1 MTCVSLQKY
10 RKCHSSSTLQPG
22 GRAHRLRKTL
32 PVFCFLFL
40 LHFRFHCFFNF
51 TKINLKFA
59 SIAEISIAV
68 TCNLLNI
75 QLSTVS
81 LPLPRNCTP
90 CERKRWPD
98 RRRIGLWVVPNRQLQ
113 ENNLPLAKFPHLFL
127 EAVAPHQDKVDL
139 GQRREIE

>member
-1 MTCVSLQKY
+1 MLVCKNTVNVTAAAPCSLEGELTGSEK
-10 RKCHSSSTLQPG
+10 HFLFS
-22 GRAHRLRKTL
+22 
-32 PVFCFLFL
+32 VFCFLFL

-81 LPLPRNCTP
+81 LPLPSTCTP